1 MLKAVIFLATS
12 YEVKKY
18 VELIEK
24 MEEIKT
30 VMQSSSPD
38 DCVSHY
44 NIEILNLFDPE
55 LQLSNTKSII
65 KNKLKVLFF
74 ELKKY
79 EVETILI
86 L

>member
-1 MLKAVIFLATS
+1 
-12 YEVKKY
+12 
-18 VELIEK
+18 
-24 MEEIKT
+24 
-30 VMQSSSPD
+30 MQSSSPD

-86 L
+86 LQCKKIDDHELMCKIFHLSAKLIVNIQTF

>member
-1 MLKAVIFLATS
+1 MLNPFILLATS

-18 VELIEK
+18 AELIEK

-30 VMQSSSPD
+30 VMQSSSSD

-65 KNKLKVLFF
+65 KNKLKVLFG
-74 ELKKY
+74 ELEKY
-79 EVETILI
+79 EV
-86 L
+86 